1 MTLGSAKNTLA
12 SESEVKVLV
21 ATTLENSMA
30 VSQKLKIEPP
40 DDPAIPL
47 LGIYAKVLKA
57 EKGDFSHLCS

>member
-1 MTLGSAKNTLA
+1 MA

-21 ATTLENSMA
+21 TTTLENSMA

-57 EKGDFSHLCS
+57 EKGDFSHPCS